1 MYPTWYEFVLGVTLD
16 LALGDPRWLPHP
28 VRWMGRM
35 IVLLER
41 GLYDLFGAQGRRFA
55 GILLVAIAA
64 GASAAVTI
72 ALLRLP
78 VPLLGSLLAVYLVF
92 TLLALRS
99 LDLEALGVVLAL
111 RRQDLELAR
120 QRLSG
125 IVGRETR
132 HLDEREI
139 LRAVTETVAENLSDG
154 VIAPVFY
161 LMLGG
166 LPAMVAYKC
175 INTLDSMVGYK
186 NERYREFG
194 WAAARLDDLA
204 NYAPARL
211 SALVVL
217 AAAAFL
223 GLSPRAGWRIIRRDG
238 AKQPSPN
245 AGFPEAAVAGVL
257 GVRLGGANRYGGRV
271 VDKPFIGDPVNE
283 LSTAQYGILRRI
295 LYLSGLAVWVAA
307 ALELY
312 WIEFGVRRL
321 VAALVVRITS
331 FVPYL

>member
-1 MYPTWYEFVLGVTLD
+1 
-16 LALGDPRWLPHP
+16 
-28 VRWMGRM
+28 
-35 IVLLER
+35 
-41 GLYDLFGAQGRRFA
+41 
-55 GILLVAIAA
+55 
-64 GASAAVTI
+64 
-72 ALLRLP
+72 
-78 VPLLGSLLAVYLVF
+78 
-92 TLLALRS
+92 
-99 LDLEALGVVLAL
+99 
-111 RRQDLELAR
+111 
-120 QRLSG
+120 
-125 IVGRETR
+125 
-132 HLDEREI
+132 
-139 LRAVTETVAENLSDG
+139 VTETVAENLSDG

-204 NYAPARL
+204 NYVPARV

-223 GLSPRAGWRIIRRDG
+223 GLSPRAGWRIVRRDG

-257 GVRLGGANRYGGRV
+257 GVRLGGANRYSGRV

-295 LYLSGLAVWVAA
+295 LYVSGLAVCLAA

-321 VAALVVRITS
+321 VGLVAALVVRITS
-331 FVPYL
+331 FVPCL